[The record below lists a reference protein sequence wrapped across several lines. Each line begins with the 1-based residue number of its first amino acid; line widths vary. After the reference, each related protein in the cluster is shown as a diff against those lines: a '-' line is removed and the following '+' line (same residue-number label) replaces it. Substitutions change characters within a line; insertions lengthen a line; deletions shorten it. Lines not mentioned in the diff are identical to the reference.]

1 VFILRLEMFPTRS
14 PQTHASRKAVAEWRA
29 AAHLVSARWQTFLAA
44 DSKTRPLAF
53 ASYLA
58 ALDAE
63 EAAAADVAALAARDR
78 DLVHL
83 RIQGISRAR

>member
-1 VFILRLEMFPTRS
+1 MVILRLEMFSTSP
-14 PQTHASRKAVAEWRA
+14 PQTHASRQAVEVWRA
-29 AAHLVSARWQTFLAA
+29 AAHLVSTRWQTFLDA
-44 DSKTRPLAF
+44 DAERRGFAF

-83 RIQGISRAR
+83 RFQGIGRS